1 MKNIILFPL
10 VYLLNFIKT
19 NKVKTVAIGLLILLY
34 PVLNSLPDVKEVTHV
49 VKELNIEGSHCYFY
63 FDDGDLEMR
72 SESKPLKLTKGNNI
86 VEYKY
91 NDANI
96 FIWIIYTIAF
106 IMAVVGIFA
115 NDDETNYQ
123 LDRVFSK
130 TVSFFTKCEVEDGR
144 FYYYFGNKLIGENSN
159 RRTESNI
166 ANYFGVRS
174 LTELNNCPEW
184 KSIQRKRENI
194 LNKLGI

>member
-10 VYLLNFIKT
+10 VYLLNFIKV
-19 NKVKTVAIGLLILLY
+19 NKVKSVAIGLLIFLT
-34 PVLNSLPDVKEVTHV
+34 PVLNSIPDVKRVTHV

-72 SESKPLKLTKGNNI
+72 SESKPLKLTKSNNI

-91 NDANI
+91 NDSNI
-96 FIWIIYTIAF
+96 LVWLLYTVAF
-106 IMAVVGIFA
+106 IMVVVAIFA
-115 NDDETNYQ
+115 GDDEMNYE
-123 LDRVFSK
+123 LSKVFSR

-144 FYYYFGNKLIGENSN
+144 FYYYFGDKLIGDVSC
-159 RRTESNI
+159 RRTDSNI
-166 ANYFGVRS
+166 ASYFGVRS

>member
-10 VYLLNFIKT
+10 VYLLNFIKV
-19 NKVKTVAIGLLILLY
+19 NKVKTIAIGLIILLT
-34 PVLNSLPDVKEVTHV
+34 PVLNSIPDKKEVTHV

-63 FDDGDLEMR
+63 FNDGDLEMR
-72 SESKPLKLTKGNNI
+72 SSVKPIKLTKENNI

-91 NDANI
+91 NDSNI
-96 FIWIIYTIAF
+96 LVWIIYIISF
-106 IMAVVGIFA
+106 VFVIVGIFA
-115 NDDETNYQ
+115 GEDEMNYQ

-130 TVSFFTKCEVEDGR
+130 TVSFFTKCEVENGS
-144 FYYYFGNKLIGENSN
+144 FYYYFGNKLIGENGY

-194 LNKLGI
+194 LNKFGI

>member
-1 MKNIILFPL
+1 MKNIILFPF

-19 NKVKTVAIGLLILLY
+19 NKVKSVAIGLLILLT
-34 PVLNSLPDVKEVTHV
+34 PFLNSLSDIKVVTHV
-49 VKELNIEGSHCYFY
+49 VKEFKHEGNHCYLY
-63 FDDGDLEMR
+63 YDDGDLEMKT
-72 SESKPLKLTKGNNI
+72 SLIPFKLTKNNNI

-91 NDANI
+91 NDANVVVWVVYVI
-96 FIWIIYTIAF
+96 VF
-106 IMAVVGIFA
+106 IMVVVGIFA
-115 NDDETNYQ
+115 NDDETNYE